1 MEGALA
7 EASRL
12 TNLLRLELDS
22 MLDLVGTNQ
31 DMRTLLDCAAVA
43 WDWTLLCEVRPG
55 VRHTANFKN
64 VCRILEPAMR
74 HSQFPDGAAFATVRK
89 ECITD
94 PVQLRAQYLILLG
107 RVRAARQAGE
117 RATSGYDVGTGV
129 PPSVVAKSRKWT
141 KVAAIYTRPVMVFV
155 SVSISLRHFLRR
167 VGESCPSEDEMVICQ
182 KVGFIISLCLGE
194 DSKGRRLPLR
204 AYEDTC
210 HRPACVW
217 PQRASRRR
225 RHSESSQ
232 PSFCAMEGC
241 IALASASATEPP
253 KLVYVVRVVKEVD
266 VASVAA
272 TIDTEPWFAI
282 GARTDWS
289 LLGLPAQTKLRSVCS
304 WYACKVHHRCRLLW
318 TPEAPCEGVGSY
330 IRLLHDPLQQQTPQ
344 RIADCVSL
352 AAAGVSFRGG
362 ARDEQL
368 ADTVL
373 HLLESTSK
381 YKMHAMV
388 VRRNGMRVDPTEE
401 VAEKKQRDHMLEER
415 RLATLRR
422 TDARSVDCL
431 KLQRLAAAQFP
442 GVASAKA
449 LAAAIRE
456 RHAEAIPRQLP
467 PTVLEEIRKRK
478 RTDLVEA
485 LPRDVS
491 HLHAVQKG
499 TTRSVLRMKTS
510 SWEESEQGRRWMHEK
525 SKLVKADD
533 DT

>member
-1 MEGALA
+1 
-7 EASRL
+7 
-12 TNLLRLELDS
+12 
-22 MLDLVGTNQ
+22 
-31 DMRTLLDCAAVA
+31 
-43 WDWTLLCEVRPG
+43 
-55 VRHTANFKN
+55 
-64 VCRILEPAMR
+64 
-74 HSQFPDGAAFATVRK
+74 
-89 ECITD
+89 
-94 PVQLRAQYLILLG
+94 
-107 RVRAARQAGE
+107 
-117 RATSGYDVGTGV
+117 
-129 PPSVVAKSRKWT
+129 
-141 KVAAIYTRPVMVFV
+141 
-155 SVSISLRHFLRR
+155 
-167 VGESCPSEDEMVICQ
+167 
-182 KVGFIISLCLGE
+182 
-194 DSKGRRLPLR
+194 
-204 AYEDTC
+204 
-210 HRPACVW
+210 
-217 PQRASRRR
+217 
-225 RHSESSQ
+225 
-232 PSFCAMEGC
+232 MEGC

-282 GARTDWS
+282 GACTDWS
-289 LLGLPAQTKLRSVCS
+289 LLGLPAPRKLRSVCS
-304 WYACKVHHRCRLLW
+304 WYACKIHHRCRLLW

-330 IRLLHDPLQQQTPQ
+330 IRLLYDPLQKQTPQ

-381 YKMHAMV
+381 YKMHAMA

-415 RLATLRR
+415 RLATLS

-431 KLQRLAAAQFP
+431 KLQRLAASQFP

-449 LAAAIRE
+449 LAAAIRQ
-456 RHAEAIPRQLP
+456 RHAKAIPRQLP
-467 PTVLEEIRKRK
+467 PIVLEEIRKRK

-499 TTRSVLRMKTS
+499 TTRSDLRMKTS
-510 SWEESEQGRRWMHEK
+510 SWEESEQGRR
-525 SKLVKADD
+525 
-533 DT
+533 

>member
-1 MEGALA
+1 M
-7 EASRL
+7 
-12 TNLLRLELDS
+12 
-22 MLDLVGTNQ
+22 
-31 DMRTLLDCAAVA
+31 
-43 WDWTLLCEVRPG
+43 
-55 VRHTANFKN
+55 
-64 VCRILEPAMR
+64 
-74 HSQFPDGAAFATVRK
+74 
-89 ECITD
+89 
-94 PVQLRAQYLILLG
+94 
-107 RVRAARQAGE
+107 
-117 RATSGYDVGTGV
+117 
-129 PPSVVAKSRKWT
+129 
-141 KVAAIYTRPVMVFV
+141 
-155 SVSISLRHFLRR
+155 
-167 VGESCPSEDEMVICQ
+167 
-182 KVGFIISLCLGE
+182 
-194 DSKGRRLPLR
+194 
-204 AYEDTC
+204 
-210 HRPACVW
+210 
-217 PQRASRRR
+217 
-225 RHSESSQ
+225 
-232 PSFCAMEGC
+232 
-241 IALASASATEPP
+241 
-253 KLVYVVRVVKEVD
+253 
-266 VASVAA
+266 
-272 TIDTEPWFAI
+272 
-282 GARTDWS
+282 
-289 LLGLPAQTKLRSVCS
+289 
-304 WYACKVHHRCRLLW
+304 
-318 TPEAPCEGVGSY
+318 
-330 IRLLHDPLQQQTPQ
+330 
-344 RIADCVSL
+344 
-352 AAAGVSFRGG
+352 SFRGG

-381 YKMHAMV
+381 YKMHAMA

-499 TTRSVLRMKTS
+499 HTRSVLRQKTRG
-510 SWEESEQGRRWMHEK
+510 WEESEEGRRWLHEK